1 MSGKI
6 IFDYFKSQESE
17 MLSFYRIP
25 KLLFTND
32 YFADLDVSAKVL
44 YGLMLERMS
53 LSLKN
58 SWFDSENRAYI
69 YFSQQDAMELLNCKV
84 NKVISLFKELDKFG
98 LIERKKQGQGKP
110 DVIYLKNFVQ
120 RSDEKKE
127 VQNLEKQKSESKEE
141 SSELGK
147 TKFKTLEKPSSGT
160 LQNQVQD
167 LCKTNPNY
175 TNINYTK
182 GDSITNHISSKKT
195 DLNDKYIAYAKLV
208 RENLALDEMLERY
221 PQDRD
226 IIEGIYDLIL
236 ETVIGTRETV
246 WIAQSEY
253 PLELVKSKFLK
264 LDSEHLEYVLGC
276 LKDNTTKVRNIKK
289 YMLSML
295 FNAPS
300 TIGGYY
306 QAEVNYGYV
315 NRTG

>member
-120 RSDEKKE
+120 KSDEKKE

-195 DLNDKYIAYAKLV
+195 DLNDKYNAYAKLV

-236 ETVIGTRETV
+236 ETVIGNRETV

-306 QAEVNYGYV
+306 QAEINYGYV

>member
-120 RSDEKKE
+120 KPDEKKE
-127 VQNLEKQKSESKEE
+127 VQNLEKPKSESKEE

-195 DLNDKYIAYAKLV
+195 DLNDKYNAYAKLV

-236 ETVIGTRETV
+236 ETIIGNRETV

-306 QAEVNYGYV
+306 QAEVNYGYA

>member
-120 RSDEKKE
+120 KSDEKKE
-127 VQNLEKQKSESKEE
+127 VQNLEKPKSESKED

-182 GDSITNHISSKKT
+182 GDSITNHISSMKS
-195 DLNDKYIAYAKLV
+195 DLNDKYNAYAKLV

-236 ETVIGTRETV
+236 ETIIGNRETV